1 MGCPHFGSCGG
12 CDCQDLTY
20 EEQLMRKEREV
31 FALLFDVVKNEFC
44 IYEKAVE
51 SPLHNGYRNKMEYT
65 FGNEKKDGPLTLG
78 LHRKKSFFDILP
90 VTECNIVDAD
100 FRQILRATT
109 DYFGE
114 REIPFF
120 HRKSHEGYLRHLLVR
135 KAAHTGEILIDL
147 VTTWNGKRPQ
157 ERYGDK
163 RDFPVDRCFVA
174 EEEALLKGY
183 VDVLRALPF
192 DGTLCG
198 ILHTRNDSMADMIRD
213 EGTDLLYGREYFFEE
228 LLSLRFR
235 ITPFSFFQTN
245 SLGAEAL
252 YSVVREYVLA
262 AGGGIACQPSD
273 PDAVLSASEQTVA
286 PTASGQSGSN
296 AVRFGNVY
304 DLYSGTGT
312 IAQLLA
318 PVAEHVT
325 GVEIVEEAVAAAR
338 RNAEE
343 NGLSNCTFHA
353 GDVLKILDELTELP
367 DLIVLDPP
375 RDGVQAKALSKIL
388 QYGVPH
394 IVYVSCKSTSLARDL
409 VPIQEAG
416 YSVERVRCVDMFP
429 FTRHVETVCL
439 LSNTQRKKK
448 ESYITLDVEMED
460 YYRIKNEGKNS
471 NTGK

>member
-20 EEQLMRKEREV
+20 EEQLLKKEREV
-31 FALLFDVVKNEFC
+31 FALLFNVVQNKSC
-44 IYEKAVE
+44 IYEKAAE
-51 SPLHNGYRNKMEYT
+51 SPLHSGYRNKMEYT
-65 FGNEKKDGPLTLG
+65 FGNERKDGPLTLG
-78 LHRKKSFFDILP
+78 LHRRKSFFDILP

-100 FRQILRATT
+100 FRRILSATT
-109 DYFGE
+109 DYFRE

-120 HRKSHEGYLRHLLVR
+120 HRKGHTGYLRHLLVR
-135 KAAHTGEILIDL
+135 KAAHTGEFLVDL

-163 RDFPVDRCFVA
+163 RDFPVDRCFVPD
-174 EEEALLKGY
+174 EEALLAGY
-183 VDVLRALPF
+183 ADALQALPF

-198 ILHTRNDSMADMIRD
+198 ILHTRNDSMADVIRD
-213 EGTDLLYGREYFFEE
+213 EGTELLYGREYFFEE

-245 SLGAEAL
+245 SLGAETL

-262 AGGGIACQPSD
+262 AGGSTSAASLESD
-273 PDAVLSASEQTVA
+273 GGAASLKPGSDAASLKPGGDAASLKPGSDAASLT
-286 PTASGQSGSN
+286 SGQPGKDS
-296 AVRFGNVY
+296 VRFGNVY

-318 PVAEHVT
+318 PVAAHVT

-353 GDVLKILDELTELP
+353 GDVLKVLDELTELP

-375 RDGVQAKALSKIL
+375 RDGVQPKALSKIL

-394 IVYVSCKSTSLARDL
+394 IIYVSCKPASLARDL

-416 YSVERVRCVDMFP
+416 YRVDRVRCVDMFP
-429 FTRHVETVCL
+429 FTTHVETVVL
-439 LSNTQRKKK
+439 MSRVK
-448 ESYITLDVEMED
+448 
-460 YYRIKNEGKNS
+460 G
-471 NTGK
+471 

>member
-20 EEQLMRKEREV
+20 EEQLTKKEREV
-31 FALLFDVVKNEFC
+31 MALLFDVVQNKDC
-44 IYEKAVE
+44 LYEKAVE
-51 SPLHNGYRNKMEYT
+51 SPLHQGYRNKMEFT
-65 FGNEKKDGPLTLG
+65 FGNERKDGPLTLG

-100 FRQILRATT
+100 FRRILTATT
-109 DYFGE
+109 DYFGA
-114 REIPFF
+114 RQIPFF

-135 KAAHTGEILIDL
+135 KGAHTGEILIDL

-163 RDFPVDRCFVA
+163 RDFPVDRCFVP
-174 EEEALLKGY
+174 EEDALLAGY
-183 VDVLRALPF
+183 VELLQSLPF

-198 ILHTRNDSMADMIRD
+198 ILHTRNDSMADVIRD
-213 EGTDLLYGREYFFEE
+213 EGTDLLYGRDYFFEE
-228 LLSLRFR
+228 LLSLLFR

-252 YSVVREYVLA
+252 YSVVREYVLV
-262 AGGGIACQPSD
+262 AGK
-273 PDAVLSASEQTVA
+273 E
-286 PTASGQSGSN
+286 
-296 AVRFGNVY
+296 FGNVY

-312 IAQLLA
+312 IAQLLS
-318 PVAEHVT
+318 PVAAHVT

-338 RNAEE
+338 DNAEE
-343 NGLSNCTFHA
+343 NGLSNCTFYA
-353 GDVLKILDELTELP
+353 GDVLKVLDDLTELP

-394 IVYVSCKSTSLARDL
+394 IVYVSCKPTSLARDL
-409 VPIQEAG
+409 VPIQAAG

-429 FTRHVETVCL
+429 FTRHVETAVL
-439 LSNTQRKKK
+439 LQRND
-448 ESYITLDVEMED
+448 T
-460 YYRIKNEGKNS
+460 
-471 NTGK
+471 

>member
-12 CDCQDLTY
+12 CDCQDLSY
-20 EEQLMRKEREV
+20 EEQLRKKEREV
-31 FALLFDVVKNEFC
+31 FALLFDVVQNKSC
-44 IYEKAVE
+44 VYEKAVE
-51 SPLHNGYRNKMEYT
+51 SPLHSGYRNKMEYT
-65 FGNEKKDGPLTLG
+65 FGNERKDGPLTLG

-90 VTECNIVDAD
+90 VTECSIVDAD
-100 FRQILRATT
+100 FRRILAATT
-109 DYFGE
+109 DYFRE

-135 KAAHTGEILIDL
+135 KGAHTGEILVDL
-147 VTTWNGKRPQ
+147 VTTWNGKRPA

-163 RDFPVDRCFVA
+163 RDFPVDRCYVP
-174 EEEALLKGY
+174 EEDALLAGY
-183 VDVLRALPF
+183 AAMLQKLPF
-192 DGTLCG
+192 DGTLAG
-198 ILHTRNDSMADMIRD
+198 ILHTRNDSMADVIRD
-213 EGTDLLYGREYFFEE
+213 EGTDLLYGRGYFFEE

-252 YSVVREYVLA
+252 YSVVREYVGMASPSEHTDGGA
-262 AGGGIACQPSD
+262 A
-273 PDAVLSASEQTVA
+273 
-286 PTASGQSGSN
+286 
-296 AVRFGNVY
+296 RFGNVY

-312 IAQLLA
+312 ISQLLS
-318 PVAEHVT
+318 PVASHVT

-353 GDVLKILDELTELP
+353 GDVLKVLDELTELP

-394 IVYVSCKSTSLARDL
+394 IVYVSCKPTSLTRDL
-409 VPIQEAG
+409 IPIQQAG

-439 LSNTQRKKK
+439 LGRRKPDDTIKV
-448 ESYITLDVEMED
+448 SVNMDD
-460 YYRIKNEGKNS
+460 YYQIRDAEEVEKNPS
-471 NTGK
+471 

>member
-1 MGCPHFGSCGG
+1 MGCPHFGICGG

-20 EEQLMRKEREV
+20 EEQLTKKEREV
-31 FALLFDVVKNEFC
+31 MALLFDVVQNKSC
-44 IYEKAVE
+44 LYEKAVE
-51 SPLHNGYRNKMEYT
+51 SPLHHGYRNKMEYT

-90 VTECNIVDAD
+90 VTECNIVDGD
-100 FRQILRATT
+100 FRRILRATM

-114 REIPFF
+114 QSIPFF

-147 VTTWNGKRPQ
+147 VTTWNGRRPQ

-163 RDFPVDRCFVA
+163 RDFPVDRCFV
-174 EEEALLKGY
+174 EDEEALLAGY
-183 VDVLRALPF
+183 VEVLQALPF

-198 ILHTRNDSMADMIRD
+198 ILHTSNDSMADVIRD
-213 EGTDLLYGREYFFEE
+213 EGTEVLYGREYFFEE

-262 AGGGIACQPSD
+262 AGGASSVSAQ
-273 PDAVLSASEQTVA
+273 AV
-286 PTASGQSGSN
+286 GD

-312 IAQLLA
+312 IAQLLS

-353 GDVLKILDELTELP
+353 GDVLKVLDDLTELP

-375 RDGVQAKALSKIL
+375 RDGVQAKARSKIL

-394 IVYVSCKSTSLARDL
+394 IVYVSCKPTSLARDL

-416 YSVERVRCVDMFP
+416 YRVDRVRCVDMFP
-429 FTRHVETVCL
+429 FTRHVETAVL
-439 LSNTQRKKK
+439 LQR
-448 ESYITLDVEMED
+448 SDT
-460 YYRIKNEGKNS
+460 
-471 NTGK
+471 

>member
-1 MGCPHFGSCGG
+1 
-12 CDCQDLTY
+12 
-20 EEQLMRKEREV
+20 MRKEREV
-31 FALLFDVVKNEFC
+31 FALLFDVVQNRSC
-44 IYEKAVE
+44 LYEKAVE
-51 SPLHNGYRNKMEYT
+51 SPLRSGYRNKMEYT

-78 LHRKKSFFDILP
+78 LHRRKSFFDILP
-90 VTECNIVDAD
+90 VTDCNIVDAD
-100 FRQILRATT
+100 FRRILSATT
-109 DYFGE
+109 DYFRE
-114 REIPFF
+114 RKIPFF
-120 HRKSHEGYLRHLLVR
+120 HRKSHTGYLRHLLVR
-135 KAAHTGEILIDL
+135 KGAHTGEILIDL
-147 VTTWNGKRPQ
+147 VTTWNGNRPR

-163 RDFPVDRCFVA
+163 RDFPVDRCFVP
-174 EEEALLKGY
+174 EEEALLAGY
-183 VDVLRALPF
+183 VETLRALPF

-198 ILHTRNDSMADMIRD
+198 ILHTRNDSMADVIRD
-213 EGTDLLYGREYFFEE
+213 EGTDLLYGREYFYEE

-262 AGGGIACQPSD
+262 AGGGS
-273 PDAVLSASEQTVA
+273 LSAA
-286 PTASGQSGSN
+286 PLAGDGCPSAAPLAGDDAASLSSDRPDKTS
-296 AVRFGNVY
+296 VRFGNVY

-343 NGLSNCTFHA
+343 NGLSNCSFHA
-353 GDVLKILDELTELP
+353 GDVLRVLDELTELP

-394 IVYVSCKSTSLARDL
+394 IIYVSCKPASLARDL

-416 YSVERVRCVDMFP
+416 YRVDRVRCVDMFP

-439 LSNTQRKKK
+439 LSQRNA
-448 ESYITLDVEMED
+448 D
-460 YYRIKNEGKNS
+460 
-471 NTGK
+471 